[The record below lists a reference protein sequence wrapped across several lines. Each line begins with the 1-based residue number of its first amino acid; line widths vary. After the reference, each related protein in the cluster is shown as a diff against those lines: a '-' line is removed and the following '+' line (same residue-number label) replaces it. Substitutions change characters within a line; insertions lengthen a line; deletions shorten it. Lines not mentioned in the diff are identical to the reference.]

1 MTTVET
7 FWWGCLGGLC
17 GYLAA
22 FVLPWLKD
30 LWEYSDQDIK
40 VTPVRITLVGMICI
54 VYVLIGGIAGLLIAS
69 GAEPKQAI
77 AAGIASETLLK
88 AGTSLPRRRP
98 AKGLPAQGGS
108 PSPRT
113 TEADPLRN
121 PRNAP

>member
-30 LWEYSDQDIK
+30 LWEHSDQDIK
-40 VTPVRITLVGMICI
+40 VTVTRLVLFLCICV
-54 VYVLIGGIAGLLIAS
+54 VYILIGGIAALLIAQ

-98 AKGLPAQGGS
+98 PKGPTVGGDS
-108 PSPRT
+108 PSPPKSPAT
-113 TEADPLRN
+113 Q
-121 PRNAP
+121 